1 MNCAICH
8 DALEQNDR
16 VMFNKRE
23 TFIFKP
29 ADVPDVKIFQPDG
42 RGGVREVNAAA
53 VLTPDALAESR
64 KDYMKTVM
72 ATVYA
77 IVGKDPLPEDAISV
91 RHVHCGVPH
100 TAAIHT
106 GAHPV
111 TKHAIRFSRG
121 IKRSGGHY

>member
-8 DALEQNDR
+8 DAFEENDR

-29 ADVPDVKIFQPDG
+29 ADVSDTI
-42 RGGVREVNAAA
+42 NAATA
-53 VLTPDALAESR
+53 TPEELAESR
-64 KDYMKTVM
+64 KDYTKTVM

-77 IVGKDPLPEDAISV
+77 IMGKDPLPGDAISV
-91 RHVHCGVPH
+91 RHVHCGIPH

-121 IKRSGGHY
+121 IKRGGGHH